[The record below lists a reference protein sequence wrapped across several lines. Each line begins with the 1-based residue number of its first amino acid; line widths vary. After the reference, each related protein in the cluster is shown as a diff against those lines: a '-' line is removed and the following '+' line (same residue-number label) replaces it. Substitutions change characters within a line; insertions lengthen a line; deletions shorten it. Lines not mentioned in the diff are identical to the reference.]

1 MAFLLCFPQ
10 TFLLTVSVPLSS
22 EELGLHSGLVAD
34 LLLGRFA
41 CYRRNGVRS
50 GRTSGGGGSRGGG
63 GTGCGGGGGHVDVGD
78 VDGVG
83 GGVAVAVQLGPG

>member
-22 EELGLHSGLVAD
+22 EELRLHSGLVAD

-41 CYRRNGVRS
+41 CYHSNGVRS
-50 GRTSGGGGSRGGG
+50 GRTSCSGG
-63 GTGCGGGGGHVDVGD
+63 GTGCVGGGVGGHVDVGD